1 MLRFRVLGPFQVE
14 DDGRPL
20 TLGSARRRALLAL
33 LTLNAGRVVGVER
46 LVDALW
52 GESPPR
58 TAVHVLHVYV
68 SDLRRSLPDEVLV
81 TAPPG
86 YLLRVSTGAVDLADF
101 ERLVSRGRD
110 ALSAGDAAGAVALL
124 DEALALWRG
133 PVLEDLAGEGFVQV
147 EARRLEELQLETREL
162 RATAGLARGGAPD
175 LVPQLLELVSEHP
188 FRERP
193 HALLMR
199 ALAAAGRQ
207 AEALEVYAAVR
218 ARLADELGIEPG
230 AELRSAQTAV
240 LRQEAAPGPL
250 VTPAGVVLAVGWNPQ
265 RLDALAHVASAP
277 ATAAGRE
284 LLIAAVLDALASTP
298 ADLTATAAAA
308 STAQRSTPGPG
319 RSAAFRSRHLADH
332 VTALAAEH
340 DADLV
345 VLDAVGLIEA
355 DGRLAD
361 WVVAVLSNV
370 TADVVLL
377 PNDPPM
383 AGRPFA
389 VPFGGSEH
397 DWAAAELAALL
408 ARASGTVLR
417 VIGALAEHDDGSRL
431 VARVGLAIQRAVGV
445 TVEPVLTEATVPG
458 LLTALG
464 GTTAV
469 IGVSERWRSEGF
481 GPFRQQLAAAAPGTL
496 VIRRGLR
503 PGLLAPPTF
512 GTRFAWSAAG

>member
-1 MLRFRVLGPFQVE
+1 VLRFHVLGPFQVE

-20 TLGSARRRALLAL
+20 SLGSARRRALLAL
-33 LTLNAGRVVGVER
+33 LTLNVGRVVGVER

-68 SDLRRSLPDEVLV
+68 SDLRRSLPDDVLV

-86 YLLRVSTGAVDLADF
+86 YLLRVPTGAVDLADF
-101 ERLVSRGRD
+101 ERLVSRGRQ
-110 ALSAGDAAGAVALL
+110 ALSAADPAGAEVSL

-133 PVLEDLAGEGFVQV
+133 PVLQDLAGEGFVQV
-147 EARRLEELQLETREL
+147 EARRLEELRLAAREL
-162 RATAGLARGGAPD
+162 RAMAGLARGAPAP
-175 LVPQLLELVSEHP
+175 VPQLLELVNEHP

-207 AEALEVYAAVR
+207 AEALEVYATVR

-230 AELRSAQTAV
+230 SELRSAQTAV
-240 LRQEAAPGPL
+240 LRQEAAPAPL
-250 VTPAGVVLAVGWNPQ
+250 VTPTGVVLAVGCDPR
-265 RLDALAHVASAP
+265 RLDALALAASRP
-277 ATAAGRE
+277 AAAAGRE
-284 LLIAAVLDALASTP
+284 LLVAAVLDALTSTP
-298 ADLTATAAAA
+298 DDLTATAAAA
-308 STAQRSTPGPG
+308 LTAQRSTPGPG
-319 RSAAFRSRHLADH
+319 RSAAFRSRRLADH

-345 VLDAVGLIEA
+345 VIDAAGLIGA
-355 DGRLAD
+355 QGRLAD
-361 WVVAVLSNV
+361 WVVAVLSDV
-370 TADVVLL
+370 TADVILL
-377 PNDPPM
+377 PNDPPR
-383 AGRPFA
+383 AGLSFA
-389 VPFGGSEH
+389 VPFGGTDH

-408 ARASGTVLR
+408 AKASGSALR
-417 VIGALAEHDDGSRL
+417 VIGALTEHDDASRL

-445 TVEPVLTEATVPG
+445 TVEPMLTEATVPA
-458 LLTALG
+458 LLTALS

-469 IGVSERWRSEGF
+469 IGVSERWRSEGL
-481 GPFRQQLAAAAPGTL
+481 GPVRRQLADAAPGTL
-496 VIRRGLR
+496 MIRRGLR
-503 PGLLAPPTF
+503 PGLLAPPTL